1 MSRVVLVLCIL
12 SIVALVTHAY
22 APKVSGLTGARRA
35 TLQPLQENFGL
46 DISTLNDPGKIT
58 PRELLG
64 EDTYRYFV
72 GEGALINKK
81 TPFATS
87 LGSSGPYD
95 VIDRVRDLKLL
106 TVTAESGLLEAL
118 EAKGVTLSQVEKLL
132 PLVDSLGLLGLV
144 RGNKELIAGAAP
156 LLVEPAPAPIP
167 VLVSL
172 LKTPPATFQAA
183 GLAVAGGGLFEVT
196 QGNALLGAPLVLLG
210 APLVALGS
218 VLGSLGGNLP
228 SPTSYSAASAPKS
241 SPSPLRLLL
250 RIKLPRSVPR
260 LSKRPRLEME
270 VLAPKMGPERL
281 FASKHFR
288 VGSDNNN
295 R

>member
-1 MSRVVLVLCIL
+1 MFRIVLVVCIL
-12 SIVALVTHAY
+12 TIVALKANAF

-46 DISTLNDPGKIT
+46 EISTLNDPGKIT

-64 EDTYRYFV
+64 EDTYRDFV
-72 GEGALINKK
+72 GDGALINKK

-87 LGSSGPYD
+87 LGSGPYD

-118 EAKGVTLSQVEKLL
+118 EDKGVTLAQVEKLL

-144 RGNKELIAGAAP
+144 RGNKDLIAGAAP
-156 LLVEPAPAPIP
+156 LLIEPAPSLIP

-172 LKTPPATFQAA
+172 LKTPPSTFQVA

-210 APLVALGS
+210 APLLALGS
-218 VLGSLGGNLP
+218 VLGSLGSSLP
-228 SPTSYSAASAPKS
+228 SPTSYSAVSAPKPAAS
-241 SPSPLRLLL
+241 TGSAPG
-250 RIKLPRSVPR
+250 
-260 LSKRPRLEME
+260 LSIPKIS
-270 VLAPKMGPERL
+270 APKISAPKIGGGVR
-281 FASKHFR
+281 ASAGGARAKN
-288 VGSDNNN
+288 GS
-295 R
+295 RKTIRI